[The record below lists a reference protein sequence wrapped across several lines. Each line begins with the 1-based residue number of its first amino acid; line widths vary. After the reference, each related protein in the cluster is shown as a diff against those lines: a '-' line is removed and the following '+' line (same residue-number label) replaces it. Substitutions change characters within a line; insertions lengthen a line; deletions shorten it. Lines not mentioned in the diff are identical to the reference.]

1 MTAKQFIKKLIKKT
15 FPTLRNIDHTNL
27 HCAVEEIYLK
37 RLLEYYDVDC
47 VFDVGANYGQYAS
60 MLREKINYKGHI
72 ISFEPIPDAAI
83 KLRELSKNDPLWVIE
98 ECVLSKENDERNFHI
113 MESNQFSSLSLPN
126 HSEVEL
132 FVDMNKV
139 RSEVRVK
146 SETLLSVF
154 KRLETQISFNRPF
167 LKMDT
172 QGFDV
177 EVVNSGADI
186 IQKFVGIQSELAV
199 NKIYH
204 NSIDFRDAITV
215 YMKHGFSL
223 SAFVPNNS
231 GHFPRLV
238 EIDCIMVRNDLLNVN
253 PINT

>member
-1 MTAKQFIKKLIKKT
+1 
-15 FPTLRNIDHTNL
+15 
-27 HCAVEEIYLK
+27 
-37 RLLEYYDVDC
+37 VDC

-98 ECVLSKENDERNFHI
+98 ECALSKENDERNFHI

-215 YMKHGFSL
+215 YMKHGFS
-223 SAFVPNNS
+223 F
-231 GHFPRLV
+231 
-238 EIDCIMVRNDLLNVN
+238 
-253 PINT
+253 